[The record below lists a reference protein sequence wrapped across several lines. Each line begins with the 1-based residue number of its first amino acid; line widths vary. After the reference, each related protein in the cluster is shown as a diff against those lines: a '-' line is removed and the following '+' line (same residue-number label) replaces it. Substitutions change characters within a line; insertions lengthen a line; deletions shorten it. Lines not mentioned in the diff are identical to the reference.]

1 MTNKK
6 SNITI
11 SVPSN
16 TTADEI
22 KNIRKEFN
30 KSELSKEYRL
40 NIIIS
45 GSAEHVSNFG
55 AFLVAYTK
63 K

>member
-1 MTNKK
+1 MDKK
-6 SNITI
+6 GNITI
-11 SVPSN
+11 SVPN
-16 TTADEI
+16 DTTAEEI
-22 KNIRKEFN
+22 KNIRQEFN

-45 GSAEHVSNFG
+45 GCTEPISNLA
-55 AFLVAYTK
+55 AFLASYAK

>member
-11 SVPSN
+11 SVPSD
-16 TTADEI
+16 TTTDEI
-22 KNIRKEFN
+22 KKIRKEFN

-45 GSAEHVSNFG
+45 GCAEPISNFG
-55 AFLVAYTK
+55 AFLAAYAK

>member
-1 MTNKK
+1 MKG
-6 SNITI
+6 NITI
-11 SVPSN
+11 SVSN
-16 TTADEI
+16 DTTTEEI
-22 KNIRKEFN
+22 KNIRQEFN

-45 GSAEHVSNFG
+45 GCAEPISNLG
-55 AFLVAYTK
+55 AFLASYVK

>member
-6 SNITI
+6 GNITI
-11 SVPSN
+11 SVPN
-16 TTADEI
+16 DITAEEI
-22 KNIRKEFN
+22 KNIRQEFN
-30 KSELSKEYRL
+30 ENEISKEYRL

-45 GSAEHVSNFG
+45 GCAEPISNFG
-55 AFLVAYTK
+55 AFLASYVK

>member
-1 MTNKK
+1 MK
-6 SNITI
+6 SSITI
-11 SVPSN
+11 SVPNS
-16 TTADEI
+16 TTSEEI
-22 KNIRKEFN
+22 NHIRKEFN

-45 GSAEHVSNFG
+45 GSAEPISNLG
-55 AFLVAYTK
+55 AFLASYTK

>member
-1 MTNKK
+1 MK

-11 SVPSN
+11 SVPN
-16 TTADEI
+16 GTTADEI
-22 KNIRKEFN
+22 KNIRQEFS

-40 NIIIS
+40 NIIVS
-45 GSAEHVSNFG
+45 GCADPITNLG
-55 AFLVAYTK
+55 AFLVSYAK

>member
-1 MTNKK
+1 MNKK
-6 SNITI
+6 GNITI

-16 TTADEI
+16 TTEEDI
-22 KNIRKEFN
+22 KHIRQEFC
-30 KSELSKEYRL
+30 KTEMSKEYRL

-45 GSAEHVSNFG
+45 GCEDPITNLG
-55 AFLVAYTK
+55 AFLASYVK

>member
-1 MTNKK
+1 MK

-11 SVPSN
+11 SVPN
-16 TTADEI
+16 DITTDEI
-22 KNIRKEFN
+22 KNIRQEFS
-30 KSELSKEYRL
+30 KSEISKDYRL

-45 GSAEHVSNFG
+45 GHMEPISNLG
-55 AFLVAYTK
+55 AFLASYVK